1 MGQTKAQIVK
11 KSLASEMSLNADAK
25 IGKIEAVS
33 DGREEYI
40 CQTCGKSYKRR
51 KGNFSPSKSPIYAG
65 TDGYLNTCK
74 NCVDNLF
81 TQYTEFFGGN
91 EERAIERICQLFDFY
106 FNESA
111 LAASKKISEDR
122 SRISVYISKIQ
133 LKPHIGKTYSDTLL
147 ESKQNTIDSMDDTM
161 DYGEMDSIQL
171 KKAVSVWGFGFSP
184 EEYSILNDM
193 FDDWKSRVVVDGKTR
208 ETLVRELC
216 IIKLQMNLAL
226 KDNSVDLYT
235 KLMKTYQDTMKSA
248 NLQPLQ
254 EDANDKNG
262 EKPIGVMI
270 KMFENER
277 PIQKCRPEWE
287 DVDGIVRYITVY
299 FLGHLCKML
308 KINNRY
314 SSLYEEEM
322 AKYRVEIP
330 ELEEADDEDVF
341 NYILNSG
348 GE

>member
-40 CQTCGKSYKRR
+40 CQTCG
-51 KGNFSPSKSPIYAG
+51 KSPIYAG

-171 KKAVSVWGFGFSP
+171 KS
-184 EEYSILNDM
+184 
-193 FDDWKSRVVVDGKTR
+193 
-208 ETLVRELC
+208 C
-216 IIKLQMNLAL
+216 
-226 KDNSVDLYT
+226 
-235 KLMKTYQDTMKSA
+235 
-248 NLQPLQ
+248 
-254 EDANDKNG
+254 
-262 EKPIGVMI
+262 
-270 KMFENER
+270 
-277 PIQKCRPEWE
+277 
-287 DVDGIVRYITVY
+287 
-299 FLGHLCKML
+299 
-308 KINNRY
+308 
-314 SSLYEEEM
+314 
-322 AKYRVEIP
+322 
-330 ELEEADDEDVF
+330 
-341 NYILNSG
+341 
-348 GE
+348 